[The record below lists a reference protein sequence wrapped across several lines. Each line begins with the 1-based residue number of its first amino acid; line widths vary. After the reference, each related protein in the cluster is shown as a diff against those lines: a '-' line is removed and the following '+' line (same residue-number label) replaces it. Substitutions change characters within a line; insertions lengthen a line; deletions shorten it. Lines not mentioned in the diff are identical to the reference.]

1 MIGSAT
7 TSKKIVKKNTLI
19 GACLFAPGSE
29 KCILFMPWKYFAGLC
44 TGEHYLS
51 RV

>member
-19 GACLFAPGSE
+19 GDCLFAPGLE
-29 KCILFMPWKYFAGLC
+29 KCILFMPWK
-44 TGEHYLS
+44 
-51 RV
+51 